1 MPSRPD
7 IAYRLLT
14 VGVKHIGMNTNDFN
28 YGQTIFLASFLA
40 AELPSGLVSKKLGA
54 DRWIPFLICCWSVV
68 AGSQAGLKNR
78 AGFYVIKVL
87 LGLLMGGF
95 IPDVVLWLTYY
106 YKSNELPTRLAW
118 FKSMLPLK

>member
-1 MPSRPD
+1 
-7 IAYRLLT
+7 
-14 VGVKHIGMNTNDFN
+14 MNTNDFN